1 MNGSGTGPSVGTHS
15 RRVIFATV
23 AVALFMA
30 SVDGTIVAT
39 ALPSLVHHLHAPIT
53 WSAWS
58 VTGYQL
64 GQAVAMPVAGR
75 VSDAWGRRPVLL
87 VSVGAFVVTSAACG
101 LSPNIFVLIVFRV
114 LQALAGGAFMP
125 SATGVV
131 SDVYGD
137 KRDRAVGLF
146 TSIFPL
152 GALVGPI
159 LGGVIVTYWDWRG
172 IFFVNVPIGLALLVV
187 GWRVLPHGSLRD
199 GPRRRIDWA
208 GAALLGALLLGLML
222 SLVELG
228 NGASA
233 WLVIAAAVAGAAAAA
248 AFLRRQSRVP
258 DPIIA
263 VSLLRR
269 PVFAALNSVNF
280 AFGACAMGFSA
291 LIPLLGESAYHLPA
305 VQAGSLLSAPALLM
319 IGMAAITSVS
329 LSRIG
334 YRIPMAAGLLVT
346 AASTFLVGIHPPAG
360 VSVYSWLA
368 GGSALMGVGVGLAA
382 PSSNNAVLDLV
393 PGDIASVAG
402 LRGTFRQVG
411 SIVGVSTATVV
422 MAQSANQGQA
432 LADVF
437 RFLSLVLIAT
447 TPLVLAVPRRRGTG
461 AAARAPEAGPPV
473 TGPASAVP
481 AGATDTASPT

>member
-1 MNGSGTGPSVGTHS
+1 MEETGAGAPVGLHS

-39 ALPSLVHHLHAPIT
+39 ALPNLVQHLHAPIT

-58 VTGYQL
+58 VTAYQL

-87 VSVGAFVVTSAACG
+87 ASVAAFVVASVACG
-101 LSPNIFVLIVFRV
+101 LSPDIFALIVFRV

-137 KRDRAVGLF
+137 QRDRAVGLF

-187 GWRVLPHGSLRD
+187 GWRVLPQGDPR
-199 GPRRRIDWA
+199 GGRRRRIDWT
-208 GAALLGALLLGLML
+208 GAVLLGALLLCLML

-228 NGASA
+228 NGAPA
-233 WLVIAAAVAGAAAAA
+233 WLVLSVAAAGVAATA
-248 AFLRRQSRVP
+248 AFLRRQTRVP

-269 PVFAALNSVNF
+269 PVFAALNTVNF

-305 VQAGSLLSAPALLM
+305 VQAGSLLSARALLM
-319 IGMAAITSVS
+319 IGMAAVTSVS
-329 LSRIG
+329 LTRIG

-346 AASTFLVGIHPPAG
+346 AASTFVVGLHPPSG

-411 SIVGVSTATVV
+411 SIVGVSIATVV
-422 MAQSANQGQA
+422 MAQSADQGRA
-432 LADVF
+432 LAGVF
-437 RFLSLVLIAT
+437 RFLSLVLVAT
-447 TPLVLAVPRRRGTG
+447 TPLVLAVPRRRSVV
-461 AAARAPEAGPPV
+461 AARQAGSDAVRPV
-473 TGPASAVP
+473 PSRTR
-481 AGATDTASPT
+481 DTAPSP

>member
-1 MNGSGTGPSVGTHS
+1 MSGPGDVAPAATRN

-39 ALPSLVHHLHAPIT
+39 ALPNLIHHLHAPIT
-53 WSAWS
+53 WSVWS
-58 VTGYQL
+58 VTAYQL

-87 VSVGAFVVTSAACG
+87 ASVAAFVVTSAACG
-101 LSPNIFVLIVFRV
+101 LAPDIFVLIVFRV

-131 SDVYGD
+131 SDIYGD

-159 LGGVIVTYWDWRG
+159 LGGLIVTYWDWRG
-172 IFFVNVPIGLALLVV
+172 IFFVNVPVGLALLVV
-187 GWRVLPHGSLRD
+187 GWRVLPAGGST
-199 GPRRRIDWA
+199 GPRRRIDWL

-228 NGASA
+228 NGAPA
-233 WLVIAAAVAGAAAAA
+233 WLVITVAAAGVAAAT
-248 AFLRRQSRVP
+248 AFFRRQTRVE

-263 VSLLRR
+263 VTLLRR
-269 PVFAALNSVNF
+269 PVFAALNTINL

-291 LIPLLGESAYHLPA
+291 LIPLLGESAYHLRA
-305 VQAGSLLSAPALLM
+305 VQAGSLLSARAVLM
-319 IGMAAITSVS
+319 IGMAAVTSMALPRV
-329 LSRIG
+329 G
-334 YRIPMAAGLLVT
+334 YRLPMAAGLLVT
-346 AASTFLVGIHPPAG
+346 AASAFLVGVRPPAG
-360 VSVYSWLA
+360 IGVYTWLA
-368 GGSALMGVGVGLAA
+368 AGSALMGVGVGLAA

-411 SIVGVSTATVV
+411 SIIGVSTATVV
-422 MAQSANQGQA
+422 MAQSLDQGRA
-432 LADVF
+432 LAEVF
-437 RFLSLVLIAT
+437 RFLALVLVAV
-447 TPLVLAVPRRRGTG
+447 TPLVLAVPRRRDSVRLGRSAGG
-461 AAARAPEAGPPV
+461 AQEP
-473 TGPASAVP
+473 VP
-481 AGATDTASPT
+481 AGAAQPAPSQ

>member
-1 MNGSGTGPSVGTHS
+1 MAPAAPVAN

-39 ALPSLVHHLHAPIT
+39 ALPNLTHHLHAAIT
-53 WSAWS
+53 WGAWS
-58 VTGYQL
+58 ITAYQL

-87 VSVGAFVVTSAACG
+87 ASVAAFVLTSAACG
-101 LSPNIFVLIVFRV
+101 LAPDIFALIVFRV
-114 LQALAGGAFMP
+114 LQALSGGAFMP

-172 IFFVNVPIGLALLVV
+172 IFFVNVPIGLALLAV
-187 GWRVLPHGSLRD
+187 GWRVLPRS
-199 GPRRRIDWA
+199 GPRSGRRRRIDWS
-208 GAALLGALLLGLML
+208 GAALLGALLLGIML

-228 NGASA
+228 NGAA
-233 WLVIAAAVAGAAAAA
+233 PWVVAAAAAAGAAAAV
-248 AFLRRQSRVP
+248 AFLRRQTRVP

-263 VSLLRR
+263 VALLRR
-269 PVFAALNSVNF
+269 PVFAALNTINL

-291 LIPLLGESAYHLPA
+291 LIPLLGQSAYHLPA
-305 VQAGSLLSAPALLM
+305 VQAGSLLSARAVLM
-319 IGMAAITSVS
+319 IGMAAVTSMA
-329 LSRIG
+329 LPRIG

-346 AASTFLVGIHPPAG
+346 AASTFVVGLRPPGG
-360 VSVYSWLA
+360 VGAYTWLA
-368 GGSALMGVGVGLAA
+368 AGSALMGVGVGLAA

-402 LRGTFRQVG
+402 LRGTFRQMG
-411 SIVGVSTATVV
+411 SIIGVSTATMV
-422 MAQSANQGQA
+422 MAQSLDQGRA
-432 LADVF
+432 LAAVF
-437 RFLSLVLIAT
+437 RSLSVVLLLTI
-447 TPLVLAVPRRRGTG
+447 PLVLAVPRRG
-461 AAARAPEAGPPV
+461 APPRPAPGRPGGESPAATAAGRSAAPR
-473 TGPASAVP
+473 
-481 AGATDTASPT
+481 

>member
-1 MNGSGTGPSVGTHS
+1 MSGAEAVAPVREGN
-15 RRVIFATV
+15 RRIIFATV

-39 ALPSLVHHLHAPIT
+39 ALPNLGRHLHAPIT
-53 WSAWS
+53 WTAWS
-58 VTGYQL
+58 VTAYQL

-87 VSVGAFVVTSAACG
+87 ASVAAFVLASAACG

-172 IFFVNVPIGLALLVV
+172 IFFVNVPIGLALLAV
-187 GWRVLPHGSLRD
+187 GWRVLPHSAART
-199 GPRRRIDWA
+199 GPRRRIDWV

-228 NGASA
+228 NGAPA
-233 WLVIAAAVAGAAAAA
+233 WLVITAAAAGAVAAAV
-248 AFLRRQSRVP
+248 FLRRQTRVP

-263 VSLLRR
+263 VTLLRR
-269 PVFAALNSVNF
+269 PVFAALNTVNF

-305 VQAGSLLSAPALLM
+305 VQAGSLLSARALLM
-319 IGMAAITSVS
+319 IGMAAVTSVC
-329 LSRIG
+329 LSRTG
-334 YRIPMAAGLLVT
+334 YRIPMAAGLMVT
-346 AASTFLVGIHPPAG
+346 AASTFLVGLHPPAG
-360 VSVYSWLA
+360 VSAYSWLA

-402 LRGTFRQVG
+402 LRGTFRQIG

-422 MAQSANQGQA
+422 MAQSVNQGRA

-437 RFLSLVLIAT
+437 RFLSLVLLAT
-447 TPLVLAVPRRRGTG
+447 TPLVLAVPRGGGRVSTPRPGRPG
-461 AAARAPEAGPPV
+461 AHPPV
-473 TGPASAVP
+473 PAP
-481 AGATDTASPT
+481 ARDTAPSA

>member
-1 MNGSGTGPSVGTHS
+1 MSGAGTVAPAEVRS
-15 RRVIFATV
+15 RRIIFATV
-23 AVALFMA
+23 GVALFMA

-39 ALPSLVHHLHAPIT
+39 ALPNLVHHLHAPIT

-58 VTGYQL
+58 VTAYQL

-87 VSVGAFVVTSAACG
+87 ASVASFVLASVACG
-101 LSPNIFVLIVFRV
+101 LSPDIFVLIVFRV

-125 SATGVV
+125 SATGLV

-172 IFFVNVPIGLALLVV
+172 IFFVNVPIGLALLAV
-187 GWRVLPHGSLRD
+187 GWRVLPHASAPAGA
-199 GPRRRIDWA
+199 RRRIDWI

-228 NGASA
+228 NGAPA
-233 WLVIAAAVAGAAAAA
+233 WLVITAAAAGAVA
-248 AFLRRQSRVP
+248 AAIFLRRQARVP

-269 PVFAALNSVNF
+269 PVFAALNTVNF

-291 LIPLLGESAYHLPA
+291 LIPLLGETAYHLPA
-305 VQAGSLLSAPALLM
+305 VQAGSLLSARALLM
-319 IGMAAITSVS
+319 IGMAAVTSMT

-334 YRIPMAAGLLVT
+334 YRIPMAAGLMVT
-346 AASTFLVGIHPPAG
+346 AASTFLVGLHPPPG
-360 VSVYSWLA
+360 VSVYSWLT
-368 GGSALMGVGVGLAA
+368 GGAALMGVGVGLAA

-402 LRGTFRQVG
+402 LRGTFRQMG

-422 MAQSANQGQA
+422 MAQSTDQGQA

-437 RFLSLVLIAT
+437 RFLSLVLLFT
-447 TPLVLAVPRRRGTG
+447 TPLVLAVPRRRIRTAGSHPGRPGGDRPVPARARG
-461 AAARAPEAGPPV
+461 AAN
-473 TGPASAVP
+473 S
-481 AGATDTASPT
+481 S

>member
-1 MNGSGTGPSVGTHS
+1 MSGVGPVAPVRAAN
-15 RRVIFATV
+15 RRLIFATV

-39 ALPSLVHHLHAPIT
+39 ALPNLVHHLHAPIT
-53 WSAWS
+53 WTAWS
-58 VTGYQL
+58 VTAYQL

-87 VSVGAFVVTSAACG
+87 VSVAAFVLTSAACG
-101 LSPNIFVLIVFRV
+101 LAPDIFVLIVFRV

-131 SDVYGD
+131 SDLYGD

-159 LGGVIVTYWDWRG
+159 AGGVIVTYWDWRG
-172 IFFVNVPIGLALLVV
+172 IFFVNVPIGLALLAV
-187 GWRVLPHGSLRD
+187 GWRVLPTTGARG
-199 GPRRRIDWA
+199 GPRRSIDWV
-208 GAALLGALLLGLML
+208 GAALLGALLLGFML
-222 SLVELG
+222 SLVEFG
-228 NGASA
+228 NGASL
-233 WLVIAAAVAGAAAAA
+233 WLAVTLGVAGAFAAAL
-248 AFLRRQSRVP
+248 FLRRQTRVP

-269 PVFAALNSVNF
+269 PVFAALNTVNF
-280 AFGACAMGFSA
+280 AFGACAVGFSA

-305 VQAGSLLSAPALLM
+305 VQAGSLLSARAVLM
-319 IGMAAITSVS
+319 IAMAAGTSMT

-346 AASTFLVGIHPPAG
+346 AASMFLVGLHPRAG
-360 VSVYSWLA
+360 VSAYSWLA

-402 LRGTFRQVG
+402 LRGTFRQAG
-411 SIVGVSTATVV
+411 AIAGISTATVV
-422 MAQSANQGQA
+422 MAQSPNQGQA
-432 LADVF
+432 LLDVF
-437 RFLSLVLIAT
+437 RVLSIVLLFT
-447 TPLVLAVPRRRGTG
+447 LPLVLVVPRRR
-461 AAARAPEAGPPV
+461 RLVDIDQAGEP
-473 TGPASAVP
+473 
-481 AGATDTASPT
+481 GATLTIGSLARDKAPTS

>member
-1 MNGSGTGPSVGTHS
+1 MVPAAPVAN

-23 AVALFMA
+23 SVALFMA

-39 ALPSLVHHLHAPIT
+39 ALPNLTHHLHAAIT

-58 VTGYQL
+58 ITAYQL

-87 VSVGAFVVTSAACG
+87 ASVAAFVLTSAACG
-101 LSPNIFVLIVFRV
+101 LAPDIFVLIVFRV
-114 LQALAGGAFMP
+114 LQALSGGAFMP

-172 IFFVNVPIGLALLVV
+172 IFFVNVPIGLALLAV
-187 GWRVLPHGSLRD
+187 GWRVLPRSGPHS
-199 GPRRRIDWA
+199 GPRRRIDWT
-208 GAALLGALLLGLML
+208 GAALLGVLLLGIMV

-228 NGASA
+228 NGAA
-233 WLVIAAAVAGAAAAA
+233 PWVVAAAAA
-248 AFLRRQSRVP
+248 TGTVAAGAFLRRQTRVP

-263 VSLLRR
+263 VTLLRR
-269 PVFAALNSVNF
+269 PVFAALNTINL

-291 LIPLLGESAYHLPA
+291 LIPLLGQSAYHLPA
-305 VQAGSLLSAPALLM
+305 VQAGSLLSARAVLM
-319 IGMAAITSVS
+319 IGMAAVTSMA
-329 LSRIG
+329 LPRIG

-346 AASTFLVGIHPPAG
+346 AASTFVVGLRPPGG
-360 VSVYSWLA
+360 VGAYTWLA
-368 GGSALMGVGVGLAA
+368 AGSALMGVGVGLAA

-402 LRGTFRQVG
+402 LRGTFRQMG
-411 SIVGVSTATVV
+411 AIIGVSTATTV
-422 MAQSANQGQA
+422 MAQSLDQGRA
-432 LADVF
+432 LAGVF
-437 RFLSLVLIAT
+437 RALSVVLLLT
-447 TPLVLAVPRRRGTG
+447 TPLVLAVPRRGAAPRPAPGRPGGESPATTAAGRTG
-461 AAARAPEAGPPV
+461 ASR
-473 TGPASAVP
+473 
-481 AGATDTASPT
+481 